1 MINSPVEYEKMALV
15 EQKLWW
21 YSILH
26 EKVVSTLKSFK
37 INNQDLI
44 IDLGCG
50 TGGLMQRLIAAGYQT
65 KGIDISATA
74 ISFCKKKVL
83 TLPKN
88 QF

>member
-1 MINSPVEYEKMALV
+1 MINSPVEYEKMAFV

-21 YSILH
+21 YIVLH
-26 EKVVSTLKSFK
+26 EKVVSTLKSFN

-50 TGGLMQRLIAAGYQT
+50 TGGLMQRLITEGYRT
-65 KGIDISATA
+65 KGLDISETA

-83 TLPKN
+83 TLPKS